1 MDLKNKVA
9 LVTGGASGIGRTISL
24 ELAKKGAIVFVNYN
38 KSQDKAKSLVDEIE
52 SFGGRAYHFQADVS
66 NYDDAKNLIDF
77 IVSKE
82 TTLNIVVNNAGIT
95 DDALILRMTEDQF
108 DHVIETNLKGV
119 WNICKH
125 SAKVLLKSGYGRL
138 INISSVSGVM
148 GNAGQSNYSSAKAG
162 IIGMT
167 KALAREFAS
176 RGVTV
181 NAIAPGF
188 MRTPLTQRRLDTP
201 NDEAVA
207 KWLSGTPM
215 NRVGTPDELVG
226 IALYLASDMASFTT
240 GACISI
246 DGGYTCL

>member
-9 LVTGGASGIGRTISL
+9 LVTGGASGIGKTISL
-24 ELAKKGAIVFVNYN
+24 ELAKKGAIVFINYN
-38 KSQDKAKSLVDEIE
+38 KSQDKALALIEEIE
-52 SFGGRAYHFQADVS
+52 SFGGKAYAFQADIS
-66 NYDDAKNLIDF
+66 QFEDAKKLIDY
-77 IVSKE
+77 IIQTSQ
-82 TTLNIVVNNAGIT
+82 TLNIVVNNAGIT
-95 DDALILRMTEDQF
+95 DDALLLRMTEEQF
-108 DHVIETNLKGV
+108 DHVIDTNLKGV

-162 IIGMT
+162 VIGMT

-188 MRTPLTQRRLDTP
+188 IETDMTKKLPE
-201 NDEAVA
+201 EAVKA
-207 KWLSGTPM
+207 WSNQIPLKRFGSPLD
-215 NRVGTPDELVG
+215 VAHAVLF
-226 IALYLASDMASFTT
+226 LASEEASYIT
-240 GACISI
+240 GHTLEV
-246 DGGYTCL
+246 DGGLVM

>member
-9 LVTGGASGIGRTISL
+9 LVTGGASGIGKTISL
-24 ELAKKGAIVFVNYN
+24 ELAKKGAIVFINYN
-38 KSQDKAKSLVDEIE
+38 KSQDKALALIEEIE
-52 SFGGRAYHFQADVS
+52 SFGGKAYAFQADIS
-66 NYDDAKNLIDF
+66 QFEDAKKLIDY
-77 IVSKE
+77 IIQTSQ
-82 TTLNIVVNNAGIT
+82 TLNIVVNNAGIT
-95 DDALILRMTEDQF
+95 DDALLLRMTEEQF
-108 DHVIETNLKGV
+108 DHVIDTNLKGV

-162 IIGMT
+162 VIGMT

-188 MRTPLTQRRLDTP
+188 IETDMTKKLPE
-201 NDEAVA
+201 EAVKA
-207 KWLSGTPM
+207 WSDQIPLKRFGSPLD
-215 NRVGTPDELVG
+215 VAHAVLF
-226 IALYLASDMASFTT
+226 LASEEASYIT
-240 GACISI
+240 GHTLEV
-246 DGGYTCL
+246 DGGLVM